1 MKQTKKI
8 VMGMIIGGGMVLPGV
23 SGAVIMVIFGLYDK
37 VIKSLSNFFKDIKN
51 NSMFLL
57 PIIIGVIIGA
67 FIFGNIL
74 YFLFENHEVTTKW
87 AFIGLILGGCPI
99 LFQKIKTEGNKKI
112 YWSAFFSSF
121 LLAFFLFV
129 IAMRLFD
136 INFSSYLNDNL
147 LGYIFLFIA
156 GFLFIS
162 GKIIPGISSSLLL
175 LLIGMYEYV
184 LNIIANF
191 INLGLSDYIL
201 LIPFGLGII
210 VGAVLL
216 VKLIASLLERHFNVT
231 YSVIVGFIIGSI
243 PGLYPGISFDLNG
256 LWLILIAIIG
266 YVFAYYFSHRF
277 S

>member
-1 MKQTKKI
+1 MKQTKKVI
-8 VMGMIIGGGMVLPGV
+8 MGMVIGGGMVLPGV

-37 VIKSLSNFFKDIKN
+37 VMKSLSNFFKDIKN

-67 FIFGNIL
+67 FLFGNIL
-74 YFLFENHEVTTKW
+74 YFLFENHEVATKW
-87 AFIGLILGGCPI
+87 VFIGLILGGCPI
-99 LFQKIKTEGNKKI
+99 LFKEIKTEGNKKI
-112 YWSAFFSSF
+112 YWHAFYISF
-121 LLAFFLFV
+121 ILAFILFV

-136 INFSSYLNDNL
+136 INFSLYLNDNL
-147 LGYIFLFIA
+147 LGYILLFIA

-184 LNIIANF
+184 LNVIVNF
-191 INLGLSDYIL
+191 FQLELSDYIS
-201 LIPFGLGII
+201 LIPFVIGVL
-210 VGAVLL
+210 VGAVFL
-216 VKLIASLLERHFNVT
+216 VKLIASLLEHHFNIT
-231 YSVIVGFIIGSI
+231 YSIIIGFVLGSI

-256 LWLILIAIIG
+256 LWLISLAILG